1 MKRLVL
7 VIVIACGSSPKQH
20 ASTSEPLE
28 NRAQPTA
35 APAEPPKPA
44 PLANAAEARARLPV
58 LEKRYDDLDIEL
70 AKAVQAVADAATD
83 IERNLAIDR
92 LKKAQ
97 TERDAVRARINEAH
111 ELIEQD
117 AIDKGLPVSD
127 HCANNPL
134 ASGCP

>member
-7 VIVIACGSSPKQH
+7 VLVMACGGGSQK

-28 NRAQPTA
+28 NRAPKPA
-35 APAEPPKPA
+35 APAEPSKP
-44 PLANAAEARARLPV
+44 PPFANAADARAQLPQ
-58 LEKRYDDLDIEL
+58 LQQRYDAYDTEL
-70 AKAVQAVADAATD
+70 ANAVQAVADAATEV
-83 IERNLAIDR
+83 ERKLALER

-97 TERDAVRARINEAH
+97 KGRDDVRARIDEAH
-111 ELIEQD
+111 TVIEQD
-117 AIDKGLPVSD
+117 AIDKGLPISD